1 MNSPKQNE
9 VLFTPEEGYLVVVG
23 RESRERRRLAWT
35 GGGEGRMR
43 GRYDL
48 ALDITVLAE
57 VPQRQAI
64 PCCCQLNLMN
74 YASSV

>member
-1 MNSPKQNE
+1 MSSV
-9 VLFTPEEGYLVVVG
+9 VLRPEEGYLVVVG

-35 GGGEGRMR
+35 GGGDGRMR

-64 PCCCQLNLMN
+64 PSCCCQLNLMN
-74 YASSV
+74 DASSV

>member
-1 MNSPKQNE
+1 M
-9 VLFTPEEGYLVVVG
+9 VVG
-23 RESRERRRLAWT
+23 RKGRERRRLAWT
-35 GGGEGRMR
+35 GGGEGRGRMR

-64 PCCCQLNLMN
+64 PSCCCQLNLMN